1 MKESLIHSIAETFKT
16 LGDPTRVHILFLLSK
31 GEVSVRDLS
40 RALSLT
46 SSAISHQLR
55 LLRSLRLVKR
65 RRQGRMMYYSLDDEH
80 VISLFGECAKHVEH
94 GMR

>member
-1 MKESLIHSIAETFKT
+1 MAETFKT
-16 LGDPTRVHILFLLSK
+16 LGDPTRVGILFLLSK
-31 GEVSVRDLS
+31 GEVSVRELS

-65 RRQGRMMYYSLDDEH
+65 RRQGRMIYYSLDDEH
-80 VISLFGECAKHVEH
+80 VMSLFSECAKHVEH
-94 GMR
+94 GIR